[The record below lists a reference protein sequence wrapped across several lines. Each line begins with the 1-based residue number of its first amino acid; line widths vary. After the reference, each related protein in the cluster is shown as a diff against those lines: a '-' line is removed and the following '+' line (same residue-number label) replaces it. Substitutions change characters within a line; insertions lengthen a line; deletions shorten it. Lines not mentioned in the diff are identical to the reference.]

1 MPDVGGEVMTY
12 REDTTGLPPRASDA
26 GPEEPP
32 ITDEDEMRG
41 AIADAA
47 FELRKAENEV
57 DPLPR
62 LLMARY
68 LIAEALAYYFFGGG
82 E

>member
-1 MPDVGGEVMTY
+1 MMHDPLN
-12 REDTTGLPPRASDA
+12 LPSPASDA

-32 ITDEDEMRG
+32 VTDEDEMRG
-41 AIADAA
+41 AIADAI
-47 FELRKAENEV
+47 FYLRTAENKV

-62 LLMARY
+62 LLKARD
-68 LIAEALAYYFFGGG
+68 LLNGAIAFFGG

>member
-1 MPDVGGEVMTY
+1 MPNY

-32 ITDEDEMRG
+32 ITDEDELRG

-47 FELRKAENEV
+47 GELRMAENEE

-62 LLMARY
+62 LLMAHY
-68 LIAEALAYYFFGGG
+68 LIAEALTYYFLRGG

>member
-1 MPDVGGEVMTY
+1 MTY
-12 REDTTGLPPRASDA
+12 REDTTCLPPRASDA

-32 ITDEDEMRG
+32 ISDEDELHG
-41 AIADAA
+41 TIVEAYW
-47 FELRKAENEV
+47 ELRIARSTV

-62 LLMARY
+62 LLSARK
-68 LIAEALAYYFFGGG
+68 LINEAIAFLGG

>member
-1 MPDVGGEVMTY
+1 MPSY

-26 GPEEPP
+26 GPKDPP
-32 ITDEDEMRG
+32 ISDEDELHG
-41 AIADAA
+41 TIVDAI
-47 FELRKAENEV
+47 FYLRTAENKV

-62 LLMARY
+62 LLKARK
-68 LIAEALAYYFFGGG
+68 LVNEAIAFLGG